1 MGLCGYFFSLHHC
14 LFFLLP
20 VRSENQA
27 EENSDVAAEHVLIG

>member
-14 LFFLLP
+14 LYLLP